1 MPLPAPMYTRAQ
13 FREDLATGFF
23 GFIVGAR
30 RRGLQWILALW
41 LVAGVLASILHVA
54 NSDPISI
61 VLGVPIAVM
70 AGYALAVLT
79 FGSVLFLTRP
89 LRRWFVGWLVS
100 GYLLAAVVYGSVG
113 FVSVVVYIWFGL
125 RMVEYTSPHD
135 AWHSLPGTMGALGF
149 VGVIAGAITY
159 FQYKKLAPR

>member
-1 MPLPAPMYTRAQ
+1 MPLPAPMYTRAR
-13 FREDLATGFF
+13 FRKDIAKSFF

-30 RRGLQWILALW
+30 RRGLQWVLALW

-54 NSDPISI
+54 NAPAVSI
-61 VLGVPIAVM
+61 VLGMPIALM
-70 AGYALAVLT
+70 AGYTLACLT

-125 RMVEYTSPHD
+125 RMVEYTSSQD
-135 AWHSLPGTMGALGF
+135 AWHSLPGMMGALGF